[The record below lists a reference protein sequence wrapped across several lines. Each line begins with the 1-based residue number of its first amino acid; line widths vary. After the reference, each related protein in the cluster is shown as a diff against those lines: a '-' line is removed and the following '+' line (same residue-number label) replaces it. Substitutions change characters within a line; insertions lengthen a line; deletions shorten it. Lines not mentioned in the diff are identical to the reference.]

1 MTDIAYVKV
10 FLDWTEATR
19 KLKDAEKGRL
29 IDAMVAY
36 AKGEENEDQL
46 QGNEAYVFPMFKL
59 QIDRDRQE
67 YEALVKR
74 QRDNGSK
81 GGRPKKANGLEENP
95 KNPLVFSKTQKSQDK
110 EEDKEK
116 EEEKDKDKEED
127 KEQMLLSPISPFTNR
142 SPLLTSAF
150 EEWLQYK
157 KERKDKYTETGLRN
171 LIAQIERKADA
182 YGDEAV
188 ADVIRLSMANGWQG
202 IIFDRLQEKSK
213 GTGFATGNP
222 FLEMLEEERGR

>member
-1 MTDIAYVKV
+1 MQRTQFTFYDS
-10 FLDWTEATR
+10 F
-19 KLKDAEKGRL
+19 
-29 IDAMVAY
+29 
-36 AKGEENEDQL
+36 AK
-46 QGNEAYVFPMFKL
+46 AISRIK
-59 QIDRDRQE
+59 
-67 YEALVKR
+67 
-74 QRDNGSK
+74 
-81 GGRPKKANGLEENP
+81 KKADKADAYDAIINYALYGIEPDLDKLPETAAMAFEMAKPNLDASRRKAEGGKKNTKVKDNDKISERYVEDNDKISESKP
-95 KNPLVFSKTQKSQDK
+95 KQEK
-110 EEDKEK
+110 EQVKEQEKEK
-116 EEEKDKDKEED
+116 VKD

>member
-1 MTDIAYVKV
+1 MQRTQFTFYDSFAKAISRIKKKADKADAYDAIINYALYGIEPD
-10 FLDWTEATR
+10 LDKLPETAAMAFEMAKPNLDASRR
-19 KLKDAEKGRL
+19 KAENGKRGGT
-29 IDAMVAY
+29 
-36 AKGEENEDQL
+36 AKH
-46 QGNEAYVFPMFKL
+46 NEAGDK
-59 QIDRDRQE
+59 QIE
-67 YEALVKR
+67 SKPKA
-74 QRDNGSK
+74 NGSK
-81 GGRPKKANGLEENP
+81 SKA
-95 KNPLVFSKTQKSQDK
+95 KSKQ
-110 EEDKEK
+110 
-116 EEEKDKDKEED
+116 EKDKEQVKEQEKEKVKVKD
-127 KEQMLLSPISPFTNR
+127 KEQMLISPLSPFTNR

-202 IIFDRLQEKSK
+202 IIFDRLQEKNK

-222 FLEMLEEERGR
+222 FLEMLNEERGR

>member
-67 YEALVKR
+67 YEALVRR
-74 QRDNGSK
+74 QRENGSK

-116 EEEKDKDKEED
+116 EEEKDKDKD
-127 KEQMLLSPISPFTNR
+127 KEEYIPPKSPKGGTRFAKPTLEEVQDYCRERENKVDAQKFYDYY
-142 SPLLTSAF
+142 TS
-150 EEWLQYK
+150 
-157 KERKDKYTETGLRN
+157 
-171 LIAQIERKADA
+171 
-182 YGDEAV
+182 
-188 ADVIRLSMANGWQG
+188 NGWRVG
-202 IIFDRLQEKSK
+202 KNPMKDWKATVRTWERTSRDYDK
-213 GTGFATGNP
+213 GTGFASSNP
-222 FLEMLEEERGR
+222 FLEMLNEERGR